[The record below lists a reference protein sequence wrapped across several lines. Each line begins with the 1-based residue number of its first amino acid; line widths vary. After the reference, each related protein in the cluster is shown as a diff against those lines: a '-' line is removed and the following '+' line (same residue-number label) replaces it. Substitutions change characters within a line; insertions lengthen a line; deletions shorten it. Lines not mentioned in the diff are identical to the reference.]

1 MSTISPV
8 TSPVVTTVNAAPQD
22 KPVSALDANLAA
34 AVKADTKPA
43 KTDAK
48 PATTEAPATA
58 ATSATAASA
67 TTVAPQAL
75 SPEAV
80 KV

>member
-1 MSTISPV
+1 MATISPT
-8 TSPVVTTVNAAPQD
+8 TSPVAPVVNAAQD
-22 KPVSALDANLAA
+22 KPVSALDANFAA

-43 KTDAK
+43 KIDAK
-48 PATTEAPATA
+48 PATTEAPTTA
-58 ATSATAASA
+58 ATSATTASA
-67 TTVAPQAL
+67 TTVAPAAL